1 MRTIFQRPATT
12 FALGAILVL
21 AAVGGR
27 AAVAALGQAATVNA
41 CYKTSNGGLYLIGA
55 SSHRTKCQP
64 GDVPISWNAAGPA
77 GPPGA
82 KGDKGDPGAPG
93 APGAPFNGTFESPNH
108 LYSISVTDA
117 GIRLRSAFGGEIE
130 MAGPAISLKNPGGP
144 TTIGGIPLKLDS
156 VFVTLGPCGGGLP
169 VARQTDP
176 VVAVMGPGLITGGS
190 PFVRAC

>member
-1 MRTIFQRPATT
+1 MRTILQRPATT

-77 GPPGA
+77 GPCSARCRPQ
-82 KGDKGDPGAPG
+82 
-93 APGAPFNGTFESPNH
+93 
-108 LYSISVTDA
+108 A
-117 GIRLRSAFGGEIE
+117 GGPPQPRPVRRVARCSLRSDG
-130 MAGPAISLKNPGGP
+130 
-144 TTIGGIPLKLDS
+144 
-156 VFVTLGPCGGGLP
+156 
-169 VARQTDP
+169 
-176 VVAVMGPGLITGGS
+176 
-190 PFVRAC
+190 

>member
-1 MRTIFQRPATT
+1 MRTILKRPATT
-12 FALGAILVL
+12 FVLGAVLVL

-27 AAVAALGQAATVNA
+27 AAVAALDQAATVDA
-41 CYKTSNGGLYLIGA
+41 CYKTSNGSLYLIGA
-55 SSHRTKCQP
+55 SSQRSECQP
-64 GDVPISWNAAGPA
+64 GDVPISWNAEGPA
-77 GPPGA
+77 GPPGE
-82 KGDKGDPGAPG
+82 KGDKGDPGE
-93 APGAPFNGTFESPNH
+93 PGAPFDGTFESPNH

-117 GIRLRSAFGGEIE
+117 GIRLRSVFGGEIE
-130 MAGPAISLKNPGGP
+130 MAGPAMTLRNPGGP

-169 VARQTDP
+169 VARLNDP